1 MSSEERMSR
10 YYIRLQTED
19 SPGIL
24 SQISGVLGMRKI
36 SIASVIQKEV
46 NAGYVPLIIVTH
58 EAVESEL
65 LKCIEDIEKF
75 PFVKERAI
83 VIPVEDFK
91 N

>member
-1 MSSEERMSR
+1 
-10 YYIRLQTED
+10 
-19 SPGIL
+19 
-24 SQISGVLGMRKI
+24 VLGMRKI

-46 NAGYVPLIIVTH
+46 KDINEGFVPLIIVTH

-65 LKCIEDIEKF
+65 LKCIEDIENF
-75 PFVKERAI
+75 LFVKEKAV